1 MRYKRRSFLGFMVAG
16 GAAVVTS
23 PAALLAAPQHRQPIN
38 LLPIRINSITPVT
51 DPVTGVVSLVANG
64 VIGAA
69 GNTFTTPLSLSALP
83 NAADPATPILHL
95 QVGAIHLDLL
105 GLVVDTSPICL
116 QIDAIPGPGNLLGNL
131 LSAVAN
137 LLNNGLSLGAILTQ
151 LGASLATFLNGL
163 TALLNGALSQ
173 ATTVNQAGANPQV
186 TVSGTS
192 ILNLSLGPVHLNLLG
207 LDVLLDNCSNGPV
220 VVSITAVPGPGNLLG
235 NLLAGLAGLLNTPA
249 NVNAIQNALQRIA
262 AEIQRLVALV

>member
-1 MRYKRRSFLGFMVAG
+1 MVAG

-23 PAALLAAPQHRQPIN
+23 PSALLAAPQHRQPIN
-38 LLPIRINSITPVT
+38 MLPIHINSVTAVT
-51 DPVTGVVSLVANG
+51 DPVTGVVNLVANG

-69 GNTFTTPLSLSALP
+69 GNTFTTPLGLSAEP
-83 NAADPATPILHL
+83 NAANPTCPILHL

-116 QIDAIPGPGNLLGNL
+116 QIDAMSGPGNLLGNL
-131 LSAVAN
+131 LCGVAN
-137 LLNNGLSLGAILTQ
+137 LLNNGVSLGDILTQ
-151 LGASLATFLNGL
+151 LGTALTNFLNGL
-163 TALLNGALSQ
+163 TGLLNGALSQ
-173 ATTVNQAGANPQV
+173 ATSVNQAGPNPQV

-249 NVNAIQNALQRIA
+249 NINAIQNAIQRVA